1 MDLGS
6 HIVSLARHLAGSI
19 EEVSA
24 AVGTVHKSRPA
35 GDGPRPV
42 HVDDHGHFV
51 ARFKNGALGTLAAS
65 WIAPGRKMQLE
76 FELTGTRGTI
86 AFSQERF
93 NELQVYAAGESA
105 GRGGFRAIVA
115 GPDTPPYGK
124 FCPAP
129 GHQLGFNDLK
139 TIEVAHLIAAIAGE
153 EEASP
158 DFREAYETQRT
169 IAAVLRSAHERGWVK
184 VESL

>member
-1 MDLGS
+1 P
-6 HIVSLARHLAGSI
+6 I
-19 EEVSA
+19 EELSA
-24 AVGTVHKSRPA
+24 ATGTVHRSRPA
-35 GDGPRPV
+35 TDGPRPV
-42 HVDDHGHFV
+42 EVDDHGYFV

-65 WIAPGRKMQLE
+65 WVAPGRKMQLE

-93 NELQVYAAGESA
+93 NELQLYAAGERP
-105 GRGGFRAIVA
+105 GRGGFRTILA
-115 GPDTPPYGK
+115 GPDTPPYAK

-153 EEASP
+153 EAASP
-158 DFREAYETQRT
+158 DFWEAYEIQRT
-169 IAAVLRSAHERGWVK
+169 IAAVLRSAKERAWVK
-184 VESL
+184 VQSL